1 MIDDRLII
9 DIHKGETSSSKTGQR
24 IQKMREEKSFFKE
37 DSKRRKEESN
47 SIKDE
52 SRKRMAYRRR
62 RNVRV

>member
-1 MIDDRLII
+1 
-9 DIHKGETSSSKTGQR
+9 
-24 IQKMREEKSFFKE
+24 MREEKVFFKE

-47 SIKDE
+47 FIKDE